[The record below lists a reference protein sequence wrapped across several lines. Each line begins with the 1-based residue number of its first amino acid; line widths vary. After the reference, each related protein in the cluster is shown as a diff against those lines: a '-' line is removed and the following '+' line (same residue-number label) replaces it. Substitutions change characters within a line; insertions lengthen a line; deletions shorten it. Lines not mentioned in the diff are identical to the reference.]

1 MDAKQNERL
10 TMKVCASERDVR
22 SAKEI
27 REIIDADDWRAR
39 REDEEREMRMTDAGR
54 RAVETCARKQAGT
67 DALPEVAR
75 SGPAIRIRKFD
86 DDDDERDNGRFR
98 ARVIVNYMEEY
109 QVEKAMLDVVVR
121 LRACASELCAGGTPP
136 RRANVEEDA
145 DEHRGLEELACVL
158 GEEVKDVETRISDTN
173 RKTPLIPKRFRQ
185 LLGLRRVYE
194 VEGTNLSAVCSAV
207 RMFLLRV
214 ASGGK
219 WTHWGMI
226 EGAVTVEL
234 PLRND
239 FTFVDLP
246 EINPQSSLFVRE
258 RVMKPIFDERHAMI
272 VYVNGANAP
281 SEGIWNVLESMN
293 VLQTL
298 IRHGT
303 RVCLCWLMDVI
314 MKSNRLTSKLQ
325 LSKFMRSQL
334 ALLETSPDHW
344 RSRLSRAAK
353 DFKVKIHGDMAMG
366 IGIAFVRTAP
376 RAGQDDDYS
385 FRRLGYAIESQLSQ
399 IPDEARS
406 DIKDGTSQPSSKDT
420 VVGVPAIE
428 ANGEDPPET
437 PLKLASSKPKSQ
449 MPKMVVAPLSGPPK
463 KRKRQCTIPDPFSFD
478 EDDGLYKDEE
488 TATPQ
493 VFGKHVVKKVR
504 PPLGTITSNKT
515 KGADP
520 PASQP
525 PQRTKDNL
533 PMPSAKRRRKAPVPA
548 APKPKLMLSKA
559 PRRPSPRQSLAPTSV
574 DPPTLREPNL
584 DKRVQPSRAV
594 RAVPSARWWEQK
606 SFTWERD

>member
-1 MDAKQNERL
+1 M
-10 TMKVCASERDVR
+10 MKLSASEREVQSAREVR
-22 SAKEI
+22 A
-27 REIIDADDWRAR
+27 IIDADDWRAR
-39 REDEEREMRMTDAGR
+39 RDDEEREMGTTDAGR
-54 RAVETCARKQAGT
+54 RAVETCARKQGGM
-67 DALPEVAR
+67 DALPEAR
-75 SGPAIRIRKFD
+75 SGPAIRIRKL
-86 DDDDERDNGRFR
+86 DDEEDDGRFR

-121 LRACASELCAGGTPP
+121 LRACASALCAGGTPP

-145 DEHRGLEELACVL
+145 DERRGLEELACVL
-158 GEEVKDVETRISDTN
+158 GEEVKDVETRISDNN
-173 RKTPLIPKRFRQ
+173 RRKPLIPKRFRQ

-194 VEGTNLSAVCSAV
+194 VDSVDASAVCSAV

-281 SEGIWNVLESMN
+281 NEGIWNVLESMN

-303 RVCLCWLMDVI
+303 RVCLCWPMDVI
-314 MKSNRLTSKLQ
+314 MKSTRMMSKLQ
-325 LSKFMRSQL
+325 LSKFARSQL

-353 DFKVKIHGDMAMG
+353 DFKVKIHGDMAIG

-376 RAGQDDDYS
+376 RTSQDRDYS
-385 FRRLGYAIESQLSQ
+385 IRRLGYAIESQLSQ

-406 DIKDGTSQPSSKDT
+406 DIKNGTSQPSSKDT
-420 VVGVPAIE
+420 EVEASPLE
-428 ANGEDPPET
+428 ANEEDSPET
-437 PLKLASSKPKSQ
+437 PPKLASSKSKFP
-449 MPKMVVAPLSGPPK
+449 MPKMVVAPLSKPPK

-478 EDDGLYKDEE
+478 DDDGLYKDEE

-493 VFGKHVVKKVR
+493 VFGKHVTKNVR
-504 PPLGTITSNKT
+504 PPLGMIASNKT
-515 KGADP
+515 KGVVP
-520 PASQP
+520 SASRSRQL
-525 PQRTKDNL
+525 TKDN
-533 PMPSAKRRRKAPVPA
+533 PPIPSAKRRSRAPVSA
-548 APKPKLMLSKA
+548 APKPKLTLSKA
-559 PRRPSPRQSLAPTSV
+559 SRRPSPRLSLAPTSM
-574 DPPTLREPNL
+574 DPPSRREPNL
-584 DKRVQPSRAV
+584 DKRVQPSRTV
-594 RAVPSARWWEQK
+594 RDAPSARWWEQK

>member
-1 MDAKQNERL
+1 
-10 TMKVCASERDVR
+10 MKVCASEREVR

-54 RAVETCARKQAGT
+54 RAVEMCARKQRGL
-67 DALPEVAR
+67 DALPEMR
-75 SGPAIRIRKFD
+75 SGPAIRIRKLD
-86 DDDDERDNGRFR
+86 DDDDEQDDDGRFR

-109 QVEKAMLDVVVR
+109 QVEKVMLDVVVR
-121 LRACASELCAGGTPP
+121 LRACASALCAGGTPP

-158 GEEVKDVETRISDTN
+158 GEEVKDVETRISDKN
-173 RKTPLIPKRFRQ
+173 RKMPLIPKRFRQ

-194 VEGTNLSAVCSAV
+194 VDGVDASAVCSAV

-226 EGAVTVEL
+226 EGPVTVEL

-303 RVCLCWLMDVI
+303 RVCLCWPMDVI
-314 MKSNRLTSKLQ
+314 MKSARMTSKLQ
-325 LSKFMRSQL
+325 LSKFTRSQL

-366 IGIAFVRTAP
+366 IGIAFVRTAA
-376 RAGQDDDYS
+376 RASQDRDYS
-385 FRRLGYAIESQLSQ
+385 VRRLGYAIECQLSQ

-428 ANGEDPPET
+428 ANAEDPPET
-437 PLKLASSKPKSQ
+437 PLKLASSKPKSP
-449 MPKMVVAPLSGPPK
+449 MPKMVVAPLSKQPK

-478 EDDGLYKDEE
+478 EDDRLYKDEE

-493 VFGKHVVKKVR
+493 VFGKHVAKKVR
-504 PPLGTITSNKT
+504 PPLGTIASNSRT

-520 PASQP
+520 PASRQP
-525 PQRTKDNL
+525 QPTKDN
-533 PMPSAKRRRKAPVPA
+533 PPIPTAKRRRKAPAAPA
-548 APKPKLMLSKA
+548 APKPKLMLSKP

-574 DPPTLREPNL
+574 DPPPRREPNL

-594 RAVPSARWWEQK
+594 RAAPSTQWWEQK